1 MKQLIALS
9 MLATLSAGSSV
20 PAQPTPVAQDL
31 ARIRDEALRSDWA
44 WKQLERLTDTAGPRL
59 SGSRGLQAA
68 IEQVSEAARASGA
81 RVTLQAVKV
90 PQWVRGREEAELVEF
105 PGRPAGITQAVH
117 LTALGGSAATP
128 AAGLTAPVLVVR
140 DLEDLRARGQEARNK
155 IVVITSRFDQR
166 LAENGRALQAY
177 LQGGAGRFGG
187 PKLGQSLGAA
197 AVLVRSV
204 GGADYRLPHTG
215 ATNWAEG
222 QPHLPAAALAAEDAA
237 LIERLAHSGP
247 VTLRLV
253 LTPRTLPDAESYNIV
268 ADWRGSELPEEVVV
282 VSGHLDSWDLGTGAI
297 DDGAGVISAAAV
309 LHILKTLDLHP
320 RRTIR
325 FIAWTNEENGDRGG
339 RAYVDS
345 VANNIASQ
353 FAAIESDLGAGKVL
367 GIDAA
372 VTSESLAQFEPLMQ
386 ALAPIGATVLSRIDS
401 EAGSDIAGLQQLGV
415 PGFAPSVDARH
426 YFDYHH
432 TAADTLDKV
441 DPAMLREQ
449 VATLA
454 ALAYHLAQMPGP
466 LPRLKIAE

>member
-1 MKQLIALS
+1 
-9 MLATLSAGSSV
+9 
-20 PAQPTPVAQDL
+20 
-31 ARIRDEALRSDWA
+31 
-44 WKQLERLTDTAGPRL
+44 
-59 SGSRGLQAA
+59 
-68 IEQVSEAARASGA
+68 
-81 RVTLQAVKV
+81 
-90 PQWVRGREEAELVEF
+90 
-105 PGRPAGITQAVH
+105 
-117 LTALGGSAATP
+117 
-128 AAGLTAPVLVVR
+128 
-140 DLEDLRARGQEARNK
+140 
-155 IVVITSRFDQR
+155 
-166 LAENGRALQAY
+166 
-177 LQGGAGRFGG
+177 
-187 PKLGQSLGAA
+187 
-197 AVLVRSV
+197 
-204 GGADYRLPHTG
+204 
-215 ATNWAEG
+215 
-222 QPHLPAAALAAEDAA
+222 LPAAALAAEDAE
-237 LIERLAHSGP
+237 LIERLAQSGP